1 MLSCFS
7 KDFYFVTKASDKM
20 YKVHVTHVK
29 TTPGMLAFYPKMS
42 SYRLAASKEFSKEK
56 DQVLV
61 SESSQVHVYSYNRC
75 CKQGGEEHREEADP
89 S

>member
-7 KDFYFVTKASDKM
+7 KDFYFVTKANDKM
-20 YKVHVTHVK
+20 YKLHITHVK
-29 TTPGMLAFYPKMS
+29 TPPGMLAFHPRMS
-42 SYRLAASKEFSKEK
+42 SYLLAASKEFSKEK

-61 SESSQVHVYSYNRC
+61 SVSSQAHVYSDNRC